1 MKKSNL
7 QERMQSEG
15 MGRVEFVEGYD
26 APTYTEIYED
36 EEKSEEIDLEKSKD
50 QIKGGLADKLSI
62 EQIADKHGVSV
73 KSIKKQIK
81 KGTKVEMEHTDD
93 PTKAAEIARDHVYEI
108 KDYYTRLAKME
119 DEAKKENKEDE

>member
-15 MGRVEFVEGYD
+15 TGNVKYVKGCKK
-26 APTYTEIYED
+26 PTYTEIYED
-36 EEKSEEIDLEKSKD
+36 EEKSEEIDLEKAKD

-62 EQIADKHGVSV
+62 EQIADKHGVPV

-81 KGTKVEMEHTDD
+81 LGKKVEMEHTDD
-93 PTKAAEIARDHVYEI
+93 PKKAEEIARDHVSES
-108 KDYYTRLAKME
+108 KSYYTLLKKME
-119 DEAKKENKEDE
+119 KKFD